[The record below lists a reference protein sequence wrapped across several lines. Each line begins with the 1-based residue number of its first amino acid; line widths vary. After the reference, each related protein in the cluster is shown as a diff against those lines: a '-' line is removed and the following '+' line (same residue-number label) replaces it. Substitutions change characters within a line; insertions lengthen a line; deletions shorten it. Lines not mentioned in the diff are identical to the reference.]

1 MQVYSLIY
9 AEFILIFKEML
20 YHKFLTNL
28 LNCLTPYKKTI
39 NKNITSYY
47 IKTTLLPKV
56 IGKLTLSEYV
66 T

>member
-28 LNCLTPYKKTI
+28 LNCLTPYKK
-39 NKNITSYY
+39 Y
-47 IKTTLLPKV
+47 IKTTLLPKA

>member
-9 AEFILIFKEML
+9 AKFILIFKEML

-28 LNCLTPYKKTI
+28 LNCLTPYKK
-39 NKNITSYY
+39 SYY
-47 IKTTLLPKV
+47 IKTTPLPKV

-66 T
+66 KLPLNRL